1 MADPISQ
8 QGLYQDGN
16 SIFENV
22 HILGTL
28 EVTGIVNTE
37 TNLTAGPIKSTGSI
51 TATKFLGDGSEL
63 TGIDAT
69 TIKDSAGTVRIQGTT
84 TGATHSGR
92 AVINEL
98 EIESK
103 LYDGDGNFGTS
114 GQLLSS
120 DGTDTLWIDA
130 SSTSVANANNVGVN
144 ANSTNADQF
153 ITFVGA
159 SSGNNPIRVDAG
171 LKYNPNSN
179 VLTTGGNIIPD
190 ADNAHDFGSSTKR
203 WANIYSADLQLSN
216 VGTGGNE
223 VDGSEGSWTM
233 QEGADDLFLIN
244 RVTGKKYKFNLT
256 EIS

>member
-37 TNLTAGPIKSTGSI
+37 TTIKAS
-51 TATKFLGDGSEL
+51 KFIGDGSEL
-63 TGIDAT
+63 SGIDAT
-69 TIKDSAGTVRIQGTT
+69 TIKDSTGTTQIQGTT

-92 AVINEL
+92 AVFDEL
-98 EIESK
+98 EVQNK

-120 DGTDTLWIDA
+120 DGTDTIWIDA

-144 ANSTNADQF
+144 ANSTDADQF
-153 ITFVGA
+153 ITFVE
-159 SSGNNPIRVDAG
+159 STSGNNPIRVDSD
-171 LKYNPNSN
+171 LKYNPFTN
-179 VLTTGGNIIPD
+179 TIATI
-190 ADNAHDFGSSTKR
+190 
-203 WANIYSADLQLSN
+203 
-216 VGTGGNE
+216 E
-223 VDGSEGSWTM
+223 
-233 QEGADDLFLIN
+233 
-244 RVTGKKYKFNLT
+244 
-256 EIS
+256 